1 MHAEGKRCSGQ
12 DSAAKN
18 FVATK
23 KLYGFI
29 AEEVKTV
36 LPEAIDNTTDQLIPN
51 VYKLAQIEN
60 DILTIDNELEIDI
73 EYTIYIKNED
83 NIRVED
89 SIKHE
94 SFTKEEIKIIEKI
107 DDNQYKINK
116 SYNEVKE
123 VFVYGKRE
131 KNFNVL
137 KKEYFHG
144 LTISSIQELHRI
156 IERQNQSISVL
167 ENRLSILE
175 SINNH
180 Q

>member
-1 MHAEGKRCSGQ
+1 
-12 DSAAKN
+12 
-18 FVATK
+18 
-23 KLYGFI
+23 
-29 AEEVKTV
+29 VKEV
-36 LPEAIDNTTDQLIPN
+36 LPEAIDDTTDQLIPN

-83 NIRVED
+83 NIRVEESERLLAPASN

-116 SYNEVKE
+116 SYNGVKE
-123 VFVYGKRE
+123 VFVYGKKE

-137 KKEYFHG
+137 KKEYFHA

-156 IERQNQSISVL
+156 IQRQNQSISVL

-175 SINNH
+175 SINNN

>member
-1 MHAEGKRCSGQ
+1 M
-12 DSAAKN
+12 
-18 FVATK
+18 
-23 KLYGFI
+23 
-29 AEEVKTV
+29 
-36 LPEAIDNTTDQLIPN
+36 IPN
-51 VYKLAQIEN
+51 IYKLAKIEN
-60 DILTIDNELEIDI
+60 DTLTIDNELEIDI
-73 EYTIYIKNED
+73 EYTIYIKNE
-83 NIRVED
+83 RVEN
-89 SIKHE
+89 SITHE

-123 VFVYGKRE
+123 VFVYGKKE

-137 KKEYFHG
+137 KKEYFHA

>member
-1 MHAEGKRCSGQ
+1 M
-12 DSAAKN
+12 
-18 FVATK
+18 
-23 KLYGFI
+23 
-29 AEEVKTV
+29 
-36 LPEAIDNTTDQLIPN
+36 IPN
-51 VYKLAQIEN
+51 IYKLAKIEN
-60 DILTIDNELEIDI
+60 DTLTIDNELEIDI
-73 EYTIYIKNED
+73 EYTIYIKNE
-83 NIRVED
+83 RVEN
-89 SIKHE
+89 SITHE

-107 DDNQYKINK
+107 DNNQYKINK

-123 VFVYGKRE
+123 VFVYGKKE

-137 KKEYFHG
+137 KKEYFHA

-175 SINNH
+175 SINNN

>member
-1 MHAEGKRCSGQ
+1 M
-12 DSAAKN
+12 KN
-18 FVATK
+18 FDATK
-23 KLYGFI
+23 KVYGFI
-29 AEEVKTV
+29 AEEVKEI
-36 LPEAIDNTTDQLIPN
+36 LPEAIDDTTDQLVPN

-83 NIRVED
+83 N
-89 SIKHE
+89 
-94 SFTKEEIKIIEKI
+94 TPKEEIKIIEKI

-123 VFVYGKRE
+123 VFVYGKKE

-137 KKEYFHG
+137 KKEYFHA

-175 SINNH
+175 SINNN